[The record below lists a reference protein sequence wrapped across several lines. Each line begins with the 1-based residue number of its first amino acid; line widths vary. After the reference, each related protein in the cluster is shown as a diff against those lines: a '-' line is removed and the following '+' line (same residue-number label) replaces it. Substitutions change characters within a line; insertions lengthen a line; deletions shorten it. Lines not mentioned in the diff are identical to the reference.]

1 MTMQRDPL
9 DTLSECA
16 EQLGYLTPIEP
27 GPTPSATALE
37 LVVAVDFSGAC
48 RGIIYLGLG
57 PGLPRQRAINMLGCP
72 ARSAIADETA
82 CEAAQE
88 LVNVVAGN
96 VLPLVYGGDAEF
108 RIGAPRRAAFP
119 EGPSRCCTSLRTEE
133 GMLTLVVIGD
143 VVAATPVVGGR

>member
-1 MTMQRDPL
+1 MHRDPL
-9 DTLSECA
+9 DVLSECA

-27 GPTPSATALE
+27 GPAPTASAME

-48 RGIIYLGLG
+48 RGVIYLGMG
-57 PGLPRQRAINMLGCP
+57 TGLARQLAINMLGCP
-72 ARSAIADETA
+72 ERSQIAEETA

-119 EGPSRCCTSLRTEE
+119 EGPSRCCASLRTEE
-133 GMLTLVVIGD
+133 GMLALVVVGESLA
-143 VVAATPVVGGR
+143 VQPVGGRR